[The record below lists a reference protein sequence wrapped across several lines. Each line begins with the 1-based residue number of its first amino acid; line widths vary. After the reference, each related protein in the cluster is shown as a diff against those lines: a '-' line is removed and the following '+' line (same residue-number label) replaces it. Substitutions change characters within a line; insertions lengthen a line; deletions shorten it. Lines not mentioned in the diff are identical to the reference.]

1 MRCSSWKGI
10 MRKLTSGF
18 IFCVFLAETFR
29 LGIALGGP
37 IDDLK
42 PGEWYEV
49 PNSHLRAVT
58 PTEMYADFEI
68 GRFSSII
75 DAWNS
80 GAYDT
85 KRDRY
90 IITGGGHN
98 DYGGNELYAFDINTL
113 SWSRIWG
120 PSPGISSPGP
130 GGETYSDGNPV
141 SRHTYDGLE
150 YLSNMDRFWMHGGS
164 KYNITGSPSQATW
177 LFDFDSLQWERKS
190 DISYRSGLEMVSAYD
205 PVTNKVFV
213 AGKGSNQT
221 LIAYD
226 PVSDSWTERG
236 DLSIDVA
243 QTAAIDPVRRTFVS
257 LGSGKLFAYD
267 LQQTGTISRQD
278 LSTTGDTS
286 MVSIAYP
293 GIVYDP
299 VSDKMVAWNGGVDVY
314 LLDLDTLVWTRVTPA
329 PTNTVIPTPAP
340 HQGTFGRWQYIP
352 SKNAFIVVN
361 SIDENVW
368 IYKLSQGGTP
378 PDATPPS
385 VPTNLQIK

>member
-1 MRCSSWKGI
+1 MRCSSWKGL

-42 PGEWYEV
+42 PGEWFEV
-49 PNSHLRAVT
+49 PNSKIRAVV
-58 PTEMYADFEI
+58 PLEMYQDYEI

-80 GAYDT
+80 GVYDT

-98 DYGGNELYAFDINTL
+98 DYGGNELYAFDVNTL

-120 PSPGISSPGP
+120 PSPNISPG
-130 GGETYSDGNPV
+130 GACLETYGDGNPA
-141 SRHTYDGLE
+141 SRHTYDGLA
-150 YLSNMDRFWMHGGS
+150 YLQNIDRFWMHGGS
-164 KYNITGSPSQATW
+164 LYCSTGGPSQATW
-177 LFDFDSLQWERKS
+177 LFDFDSLLWERKAN
-190 DISYRSGLEMVSAYD
+190 ISYSSGLQMVSAYD

-213 AGKGSNQT
+213 AGRASFQT
-221 LIAYD
+221 LLEYD

-368 IYKLSQGGTP
+368 IYKLSQDGPP
-378 PDATPPS
+378 PDVTPPS
-385 VPTNLQIK
+385 IPTNLQVK